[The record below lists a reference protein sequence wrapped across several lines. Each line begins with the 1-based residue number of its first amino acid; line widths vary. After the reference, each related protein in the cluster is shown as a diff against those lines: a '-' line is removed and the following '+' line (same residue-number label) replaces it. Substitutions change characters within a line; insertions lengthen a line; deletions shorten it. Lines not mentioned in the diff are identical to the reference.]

1 MRYIRFLK
9 TPKFLVKDGPNS
21 AIKLVITITS
31 DLGETFF
38 PDDVLL
44 AATLRS
50 DKQNGDIYLRKTIK
64 WEAGMRALPI
74 ELYFE
79 QNHIDWPARVHVH
92 ARNAPMS
99 DHFERHD
106 DGSDMAN
113 IISAWS
119 DVLDPPQGVFEA
131 SKSAER
137 HFTPLSNRTL
147 SIWEETGES
156 IARHLWYVIF
166 DGQELLL

>member
-9 TPKFLVKDGPNS
+9 TPKLLVKEGPNS
-21 AIKLVITITS
+21 VIKLVITITS

-38 PDDVLL
+38 PGDLLL

-50 DKQNGDIYLRKTIK
+50 DFDHGDVYLRTTFK

-74 ELYFE
+74 ELNFE

-92 ARNAPMS
+92 ARNAPKS

-106 DGSDMAN
+106 DGSDVPT

-119 DVLDPPQGVFEA
+119 DILDPPQGVFEA

-137 HFTPLSNRTL
+137 RFTPLSNRTL

-156 IARHLWYVIF
+156 IARHLW
-166 DGQELLL
+166 

>member
-9 TPKFLVKDGPNS
+9 TPKLIVQAGPKS
-21 AIKLVITITS
+21 TIKLVITITS

-50 DKQNGDIYLRKTIK
+50 DKHNGDIYLRKTVK

-74 ELYFE
+74 ELEFE
-79 QNHIDWPARVHVH
+79 HNHIDWPATVHVH
-92 ARNAPMS
+92 ARSQPMS
-99 DHFERHD
+99 DHFDRHD
-106 DGSDMAN
+106 NGSDLAT

-119 DVLDPPQGVFEA
+119 DILDPPQGIFEA
-131 SKSAER
+131 AKAAER
-137 HFTPLSNRTL
+137 RFTPLSNRTL

-156 IARHLWYVIF
+156 IARHLW
-166 DGQELLL
+166 